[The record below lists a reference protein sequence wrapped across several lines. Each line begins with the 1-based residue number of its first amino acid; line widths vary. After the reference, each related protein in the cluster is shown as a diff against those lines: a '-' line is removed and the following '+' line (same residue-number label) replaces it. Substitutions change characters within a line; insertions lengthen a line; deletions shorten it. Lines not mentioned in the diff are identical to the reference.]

1 MANEYLNM
9 TELIKDYY
17 DKPVGEYLNRTVTIN
32 NVELACDIYRVAPET
47 VLTSAVFTGCTAVDA
62 NTQIVI
68 GRDMSV
74 ANGTTLIP
82 PYRCKGIIIGDVGTF
97 TNEGTISMT
106 ARGASGAGKNI
117 QLTADY
123 MISAVGGAGGV
134 GANNYS
140 SGTNFSNGKNGDS
153 PTASVLSCGGGGSGG
168 AGHNSA
174 AAGHSGV
181 GGTGTSFSG
190 GAGSGGAIGTTSSAG
205 SSSGGAG
212 SNGLGGGSNGY
223 NATGGAGNPSGTST
237 GSRVGTGGNGTGG
250 LIIILANNL
259 VQSGSLIAN
268 GIQAAGMATT
278 TGYITDVTGGSSGG
292 GCIVLIS
299 KTRTITGTNS
309 VAGGIAPTG
318 GDGNGGAGGAGA
330 YASYIVEDLIL
341 QNLPVE
347 FAITDKA
354 HLDNI
359 EPSEAVRFIGLTD
372 DDELYYDI
380 MGKRHNSGS
389 GHIVEDEEG
398 TSLTKRKVLTIN
410 SPLTVEDD
418 STNEKT
424 VIGADTD
431 AQIDWTQ
438 FNRPSTETEPSPIIP
453 FKYIYARWLR
463 FDPTN
468 QKGLVI
474 KGGTSILLANGKYK
488 QYVADTQFDLTDD
501 ITTNGIDY
509 YVFMDNNGDMHA
521 STNTSMTDCVLLGR
535 FHTLC
540 VAAGTMTMIAP
551 ASPSSGLAVG
561 GKYLVKSYRLAD
573 DPDFYNFYN
582 KNITAV
588 SVNTKYDVITMTHPL
603 SGFVAGAILP
613 ESVWC
618 STFKPDTRF
627 DDAMVFDKDT
637 NIAVD
642 IYLQSGTGLNTRSK
656 YNATHTVS
664 REPYNHMGD
673 MLSVGKRLLRDNEFT
688 SIALGSNEATN
699 IYGSANATTVGGHK
713 DTNNRRMIS
722 AIGVE
727 EACGYLWTWLQE
739 VSSPGTGTADN
750 WDTDIAV
757 SDGQGSFGREYWT
770 PYVAVAGGTWATAAR
785 AGSRAR
791 TFAYRRSDVSA
802 HIGGRGS
809 SQVIYGIR

>member
-1 MANEYLNM
+1 MSNTYKADTNGITQEDLREYH
-9 TELIKDYY
+9 
-17 DKPVGEYLNRTVTIN
+17 N
-32 NVELACDIYRVAPET
+32 NKVAP
-47 VLTSAVFTGCTAVDA
+47 
-62 NTQIVI
+62 
-68 GRDMSV
+68 
-74 ANGTTLIP
+74 
-82 PYRCKGIIIGDVGTF
+82 
-97 TNEGTISMT
+97 
-106 ARGASGAGKNI
+106 
-117 QLTADY
+117 
-123 MISAVGGAGGV
+123 
-134 GANNYS
+134 
-140 SGTNFSNGKNGDS
+140 
-153 PTASVLSCGGGGSGG
+153 
-168 AGHNSA
+168 
-174 AAGHSGV
+174 
-181 GGTGTSFSG
+181 
-190 GAGSGGAIGTTSSAG
+190 
-205 SSSGGAG
+205 
-212 SNGLGGGSNGY
+212 
-223 NATGGAGNPSGTST
+223 
-237 GSRVGTGGNGTGG
+237 
-250 LIIILANNL
+250 
-259 VQSGSLIAN
+259 
-268 GIQAAGMATT
+268 
-278 TGYITDVTGGSSGG
+278 
-292 GCIVLIS
+292 
-299 KTRTITGTNS
+299 
-309 VAGGIAPTG
+309 
-318 GDGNGGAGGAGA
+318 
-330 YASYIVEDLIL
+330 
-341 QNLPVE
+341 
-347 FAITDKA
+347 
-354 HLDNI
+354 
-359 EPSEAVRFIGLTD
+359 FIGQND
-372 DDELYYDI
+372 
-380 MGKRHNSGS
+380 SSS

-398 TSLTKRKVLTIN
+398 TALTKRKVLSVN

-418 STNEKT
+418 SENEKT
-424 VIGADTD
+424 VIGVDTD

-501 ITTNGIDY
+501 ITTNGTDY

-561 GKYLVKSYRLAD
+561 GKYLVKSYRLAN

-588 SVNTKYDVITMTHPL
+588 SVNTKYDVITITHPL

-699 IYGSANATTVGGHK
+699 IYGLADAITVGGHK

-727 EACGYLWTWLQE
+727 EACGYLWNWLQE

-750 WDTDIAV
+750 WDTATAV

-770 PYVAVAGGTWATAAR
+770 PYVAAAGGSWVHAAR
-785 AGSRAR
+785 VGSRAR
-791 TFAYRRSDVSA
+791 TFGARRSAVDASV
-802 HIGGRGS
+802 GGRGS